1 MQRADKNNYNQLHV
15 GGKILHFILSEA
27 FSSNVT
33 NLSLYAE
40 YKFKLI
46 VVIVERIRRN
56 MAIKF
61 DIYLSDWD
69 FFSLEDKWN
78 SDRMLMD
85 VALTTRNPN

>member
-15 GGKILHFILSEA
+15 GGKILHFILTEA

-46 VVIVERIRRN
+46 VTIVERIRRN

-61 DIYLSDWD
+61 DIYIFIGLRLH
-69 FFSLEDKWN
+69 FWN